1 MIPANYF
8 TPLTGLDSY
17 FAQLPVQVQVQL
29 PVVQVQ
35 VQPPVLPV
43 QVQVQ
48 PPVVQVQAVNTM
60 ATTERQRIPVPTMRW
75 AARPAQAIGMLSDN
89 PCAACPHA

>member
-17 FAQLPVQVQVQL
+17 FAQLPIEVQVQP

-35 VQPPVLPV
+35 VQPPV
-43 QVQVQ
+43 
-48 PPVVQVQAVNTM
+48 VQAVNTM

>member
-17 FAQLPVQVQVQL
+17 FAQLPVPVQL
-29 PVVQVQ
+29 PVVQAPVQPPLQQVQVQAQ
-35 VQPPVLPV
+35 VQPPVA
-43 QVQVQ
+43 
-48 PPVVQVQAVNTM
+48 QVQAVNTM